1 MSVCLSIHPFTWNNL
16 ASTGHILMKFDTT
29 VFFEKLSIEFKF
41 HENLT
46 RIMGTLHEDLCTLW
60 YLTQFVIELKMFQ
73 TKVVE
78 KIKTHILCS
87 VTFLLKS
94 CHL

>member
-1 MSVCLSIHPFTWNNL
+1 MKTNIHFLSHL
-16 ASTGHILMKFDTT
+16 AA
-29 VFFEKLSIEFKF
+29 VFLK
-41 HENLT
+41 
-46 RIMGTLHEDLCTLW
+46 W
-60 YLTQFVIELKMFQ
+60 ELFQ

-78 KIKTHILCS
+78 KFKTHILCS